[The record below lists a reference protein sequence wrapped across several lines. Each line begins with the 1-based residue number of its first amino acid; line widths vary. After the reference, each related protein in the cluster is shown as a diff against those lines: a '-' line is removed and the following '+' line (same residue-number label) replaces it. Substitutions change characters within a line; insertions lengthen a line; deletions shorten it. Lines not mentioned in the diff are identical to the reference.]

1 MTARYI
7 RWFFTSL
14 LLVLASTHVAAG
26 DLVTERA
33 FFEDPRGDMAF
44 EQVQQA
50 RFSPADPVLSKG
62 YLRGALWVRLTVE
75 APVASRSLVL
85 QLFPA
90 VMDEV
95 TIYAASS
102 PENGALAPASLGRQ
116 LQDNRILLDARPGLN
131 VYYLRAQTAAL
142 MLVSA
147 KILTEEQAQQEDIA
161 RAMVLGAVL
170 ACCLPLMVGM
180 MALIVKRREPLHVLF
195 LLNFSVT
202 FAVFLGWY
210 GHLEALFGDSH
221 WFGSSSFVSY
231 LGIVNILTGF
241 LFLRALFER
250 FGLPRWGRYGFNLF
264 FVLYVPLLLLFFL
277 LDRQTVL
284 NLSTALG
291 VCASAFCLVLTL
303 AVFSRQKP
311 STWIIATILFMALLL
326 LLRSLLMARG
336 ILASDDSTIYL
347 MAFRIFF
354 FAAFFLAILFL
365 IDRDRQSLIQAA
377 TLSATLAKNQADSDQ
392 RRHAVQEQFMTMLI
406 HELKTPLA
414 IIQLAA
420 ASLGRHVLPGS
431 GDATRIKN
439 IHNAVD
445 DLNALVERCAQ
456 ADQLEQGAVRLNL
469 QPFAVAT
476 LTDDLLQT
484 SASSRIRLLGTH
496 GKSVFSDYQYVRLIL
511 QNLLSNALK
520 YSPTD
525 SLVDLHI
532 ESSAELD
539 QARVRFR
546 VVNRVGA
553 AGVPDPARVFSR
565 YYRAEAA
572 HQSVGAGLGLWLA
585 QAVARQLG
593 SEVVYQAPHGQVE
606 FGFSVVQA

>member
-1 MTARYI
+1 
-7 RWFFTSL
+7 
-14 LLVLASTHVAAG
+14 
-26 DLVTERA
+26 
-33 FFEDPRGDMAF
+33 
-44 EQVQQA
+44 
-50 RFSPADPVLSKG
+50 
-62 YLRGALWVRLTVE
+62 
-75 APVASRSLVL
+75 
-85 QLFPA
+85 
-90 VMDEV
+90 
-95 TIYAASS
+95 
-102 PENGALAPASLGRQ
+102 
-116 LQDNRILLDARPGLN
+116 
-131 VYYLRAQTAAL
+131 
-142 MLVSA
+142 
-147 KILTEEQAQQEDIA
+147 
-161 RAMVLGAVL
+161 
-170 ACCLPLMVGM
+170 
-180 MALIVKRREPLHVLF
+180 
-195 LLNFSVT
+195 
-202 FAVFLGWY
+202 
-210 GHLEALFGDSH
+210 
-221 WFGSSSFVSY
+221 
-231 LGIVNILTGF
+231 
-241 LFLRALFER
+241 
-250 FGLPRWGRYGFNLF
+250 
-264 FVLYVPLLLLFFL
+264 
-277 LDRQTVL
+277 
-284 NLSTALG
+284 
-291 VCASAFCLVLTL
+291 
-303 AVFSRQKP
+303 
-311 STWIIATILFMALLL
+311 
-326 LLRSLLMARG
+326 
-336 ILASDDSTIYL
+336 
-347 MAFRIFF
+347 
-354 FAAFFLAILFL
+354 
-365 IDRDRQSLIQAA
+365 
-377 TLSATLAKNQADSDQ
+377 
-392 RRHAVQEQFMTMLI
+392 MTMLI